1 LAIGLARQIV
11 LKRNKPKLWVIKL
24 NQGFSGKGNAMLD
37 LQSIQTKTYINDV
50 GGKLIDAHELVN
62 AMAEDIESSFPK
74 MKFTCPCAT
83 WNSYR
88 PQLKRLGVIAE
99 MFLEGKD
106 ISSPSVQAIIEPDC
120 ATGNHC
126 VHILSTHEQ
135 ILDDGQIFSG
145 CINPAN
151 GHYRKEI
158 ITYAKR
164 IGNALADKGV
174 VGHFATD
181 FLTNRRYN
189 KEGEIM
195 YDVSAIEINLRQG
208 GTTHTF
214 ATMALLCGGETGDD
228 GVFRTQD
235 GQQRCY
241 VATDNF
247 LDANLSGITSKDFL
261 HFFYDGHH
269 DKAKSVRWDS
279 ERKLGVIF
287 HILDFIPFG
296 KVSPEC

>member
-1 LAIGLARQIV
+1 
-11 LKRNKPKLWVIKL
+11 
-24 NQGFSGKGNAMLD
+24 
-37 LQSIQTKTYINDV
+37 
-50 GGKLIDAHELVN
+50 
-62 AMAEDIESSFPK
+62 
-74 MKFTCPCAT
+74 
-83 WNSYR
+83 
-88 PQLKRLGVIAE
+88 
-99 MFLEGKD
+99 
-106 ISSPSVQAIIEPDC
+106 
-120 ATGNHC
+120 
-126 VHILSTHEQ
+126 
-135 ILDDGQIFSG
+135 
-145 CINPAN
+145 
-151 GHYRKEI
+151 
-158 ITYAKR
+158 
-164 IGNALADKGV
+164 
-174 VGHFATD
+174 
-181 FLTNRRYN
+181 
-189 KEGEIM
+189 M

-296 KVSPEC
+296 KVGFTAIAESPSEANKLFQSTVELLKKLV